1 MAVVA
6 DLRAVLVSTLFAPV
20 FPALLAALLVALF
33 PVLLPALLALG
44 LLALGLLR
52 WRSMIA
58 AMIIAVVVCEGP
70 SGGAKERSTEDGGEQ
85 EP

>member
-6 DLRAVLVSTLFAPV
+6 DLRAVLVSALFAPL
-20 FPALLAALLVALF
+20 FPALLVALF
-33 PVLLPALLALG
+33 PVLLPALLAPG

>member
-1 MAVVA
+1 MAVIA
-6 DLRAVLVSTLFAPV
+6 DLRAVLVSALFAPL
-20 FPALLAALLVALF
+20 FPVLLVALF
-33 PVLLPALLALG
+33 PVLFPALLALR
-44 LLALGLLR
+44 LRR

>member
-1 MAVVA
+1 MAVIA
-6 DLRAVLVSTLFAPV
+6 DLRAVLVPALFAPL
-20 FPALLAALLVALF
+20 FTALLVALF
-33 PVLLPALLALG
+33 PVLFPA

-58 AMIIAVVVCEGP
+58 AMIIAVVVCEGSP
-70 SGGAKERSTEDGGEQ
+70 GGAKERSTEDGGEQ